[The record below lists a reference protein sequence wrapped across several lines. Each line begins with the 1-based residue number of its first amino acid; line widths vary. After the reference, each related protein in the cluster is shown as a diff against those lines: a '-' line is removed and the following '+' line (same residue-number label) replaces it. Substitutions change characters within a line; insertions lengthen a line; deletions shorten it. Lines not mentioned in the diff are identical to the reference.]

1 MEWLELLKFLSQQ
14 QTNEIT
20 QQQIDALQ
28 REIQA
33 LRASQIELAVIL
45 GLMVIVAF
53 VGLFIDH
60 YRQGQQI
67 KKLKLGLRRLEHNT
81 GVLDYKISKIISKS
95 NSIKAQNRTLGRQ
108 AG

>member
-28 REIQA
+28 REIQS

-60 YRQGQQI
+60 YRQGQRI
-67 KKLKLGLRRLEHNT
+67 KKLEA
-81 GVLDYKISKIISKS
+81 IISS
-95 NSIKAQNRTLGRQ
+95 ADSIKAQNRTLGRQ